1 MINVTF
7 DLRNF
12 EYFLLIL
19 VRIASFVFVAPMF
32 GQKGVPNQVKIG
44 LSFFVTVLLYNFIER
59 PELVYADVI
68 GYAVLVLKEGIT
80 GLLIGFAA
88 SICSSIVIYAG
99 SLIDMDIG
107 LSMATQF
114 NPTMNFETTVS
125 GDLYYYSVMLLLV
138 ASNFHTYILRAACDS
153 FLVIPVG
160 HTVFRNDALLEGMM
174 TYMMDLC
181 IIGFRIFL
189 PFFAVIMIL
198 NCILGIM
205 AKLAPQMNMFA
216 VGMQLKVLVGFTVMF
231 LTAFMIPNIADFIFT
246 EVKKM
251 VVLFIEGMY

>member
-19 VRIASFVFVAPMF
+19 VRIASFIFVAPIF
-32 GQKGVPNQVKIG
+32 SQRGIPNRVKIG
-44 LSFFVTVLLYNFIER
+44 VAFFVSVLLYNVLDRQTI
-59 PELVYADVI
+59 VYNDVI
-68 GYAVLVLKEGIT
+68 GYAVLVLGEGIT

-88 SICSSIVIYAG
+88 AICSSIVVLAG
-99 SLIDMDIG
+99 AMIDMDIG
-107 LSMATQF
+107 MSMATQF
-114 NPTMNFETTVS
+114 NPEMNFETTVS
-125 GDLYYYSVMLLLV
+125 GDLYYYAVMLLLV
-138 ASNFHTYILRAACDS
+138 ASNFHSYILRAACDS
-153 FLVIPVG
+153 FQVVAIG
-160 HTVFRNDALLEGMM
+160 HPAFDRDHLMVAFTQYIGDIFV
-174 TYMMDLC
+174 
-181 IIGFRIFL
+181 IGFRIFL

-216 VGMQLKVLVGFTVMF
+216 VGMQLKVLTGFFVMF
-231 LTAFMIPNIADFIFT
+231 ITVFMIPNIADFLFT

-251 VVLFIEGMY
+251 VVLFVEGMY